1 MKIVNIMGS
10 DKRVCEAA
18 RVSLNKDL
26 SSHTEEQDIRLIRYL
41 REHQHTSPFEHVR
54 VTFEVNRTCDP
65 SGLMHVF
72 RTTDVEFVSEDRL
85 GAKYRVTSDLNNLLK
100 VYGAHSSLTEV
111 LPASCSPLDAT
122 ARSVHEVKEQPSIEL
137 YGGQGF
143 CTLVDSL
150 VSDQQG
156 VMHNAITFL
165 CDVPKFVA
173 VQHMRHRT
181 WSYNEVSRRYTE
193 EDIRFWTPTE
203 WRGQADKNLQASKGL
218 LGSAKAELCR
228 WTYARLIGSAAFAY
242 QVLLRQGLAREQ
254 ARAVLP
260 QSMMTRYYATVSLR
274 WLKDFIRLRTHEGA
288 QPEIVE
294 LAEAMRTHAQEVFGD
309 RL

>member
-54 VTFEVNRTCDP
+54 VTFESGLECDP
-65 SGLMHVF
+65 SRLMHVF
-72 RTTDVEFVSEDRL
+72 RTTDVEYLEKGKHL
-85 GAKYRVTSDLNNLLK
+85 VTCDLNNLLK
-100 VYGAHSSLTEV
+100 VYGTPMFLSEV
-111 LPASCSPLDAT
+111 LPASCSPLDVT
-122 ARSVHEVKEQPSIEL
+122 TRSVHEVKEQPSIEL
-137 YGGQGF
+137 YGGQGS

-150 VSDQQG
+150 VSDREG

-181 WSYNEVSRRYTE
+181 WSFNEVSRRYTE

-218 LGSAKAELCR
+218 LDNAKAELCR
-228 WTYARLIGSAAFAY
+228 WTYARLIGSAVFAY
-242 QVLLRQGLAREQ
+242 ELLLRQGLAREQ